1 MDPAALPY
9 LGFIVAALILMWGV
23 MELSKR
29 YSRHQKTGVGALDHL
44 VQLDITRRNEPE
56 ESLPDS
62 VLENQEE
69 DPEPGIHDTRAK
81 QNGHYS
87 ESKKRI

>member
-1 MDPAALPY
+1 MDPAILPY

-29 YSRHQKTGVGALDHL
+29 YSRRQKTGAEVLENL
-44 VQLDITRRNEPE
+44 VQLDITRRNDPE
-56 ESLPDS
+56 ESLS
-62 VLENQEE
+62 VEDTADEE
-69 DPEPGIHDTRAK
+69 DEPASSVQTRAQ

-87 ESKKRI
+87 ESKKPF